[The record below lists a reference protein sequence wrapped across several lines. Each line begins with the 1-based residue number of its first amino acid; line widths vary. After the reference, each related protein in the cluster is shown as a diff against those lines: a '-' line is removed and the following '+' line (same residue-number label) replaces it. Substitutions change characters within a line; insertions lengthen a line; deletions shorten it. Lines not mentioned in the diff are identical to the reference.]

1 MIKLQVKSTQT
12 NTVKWNDKTTGQ
24 PRSME
29 LQTVLVFLP
38 NSQGH
43 IDETPDKIEVP
54 VNNQP
59 LQVGIYTLTPQ
70 CIYLDRN
77 RRLAISLDNIQPVQK
92 SVQAAA

>member
-12 NTVKWNDKTTGQ
+12 QQVKWNDKVTGQ

-38 NSQGH
+38 DSQGK
-43 IDETPDKIEVP
+43 IDDTPDKIEVP
-54 VNNQP
+54 VNNRP
-59 LQVGIYTLTPQ
+59 LEVGIYQLTPQ

-77 RRLAISLDNIQPVQK
+77 RRLAITLDNIQPIAKPQQ
-92 SVQAAA
+92 QAA